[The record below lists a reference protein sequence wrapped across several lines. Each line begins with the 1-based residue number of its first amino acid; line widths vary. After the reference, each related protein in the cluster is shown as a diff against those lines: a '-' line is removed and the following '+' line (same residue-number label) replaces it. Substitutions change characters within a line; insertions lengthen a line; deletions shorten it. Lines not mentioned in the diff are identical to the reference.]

1 MKDLSLRNDDNSD
14 VNNSEKNMEPITRP
28 PSRSTLHLSL
38 TQMNMISTQPQ
49 SIKQDISNLLKTSN
63 IIDIPESEKLES
75 LQESNDEGSQ
85 SDKTLIA
92 SDNLMD
98 SSTDTST
105 TTDSNF
111 NSTYLKT
118 MLADAMVEKNS
129 DLENS
134 DNTDSCVKNL
144 HGTDADVLS
153 QLPPRETSPLSSESS
168 NMVKIGSDQTS
179 GHTSGDELETTTSS
193 DIEIIS
199 SPNGDSSSTQSRHSP
214 SKLAGTRHK
223 PGMCKQMQLIIF
235 PNILIHVINS

>member
-1 MKDLSLRNDDNSD
+1 MKDVPLKSDDNTEITSL
-14 VNNSEKNMEPITRP
+14 EKNIEPITRP

-38 TQMNMISTQPQ
+38 GQVNMISTQPQ
-49 SIKQDISNLLKTSN
+49 SVRQDISNILKTSN

-92 SDNLMD
+92 SDTFMD

-105 TTDSNF
+105 TTESNF

-129 DLENS
+129 DIENL
-134 DNTDSCVKNL
+134 DDTDKGAETPNQHVDIVHS
-144 HGTDADVLS
+144 AS
-153 QLPPRETSPLSSESS
+153 QIPLRETSPLSSESS

-214 SKLAGTRHK
+214 SKLSTTKHK
-223 PGMCKQMQLIIF
+223 TGKTNF
-235 PNILIHVINS
+235 